1 MGRVCVQCL
10 RCKCIPIRRFVF
22 EQASNLDARSRVS
35 WFSNNR
41 YENCMPILF
50 ISNINSWPTHAERLC
65 VRVHAGVRAQ
75 ERLDHSRLL

>member
-1 MGRVCVQCL
+1 VGRGFACSLVFALQSI
-10 RCKCIPIRRFVF
+10 RDRRFYVK
-22 EQASNLDARSRVS
+22 SVMVLK
-35 WFSNNR
+35 
-41 YENCMPILF
+41 NCMPILF

>member
-1 MGRVCVQCL
+1 MGRGFACSLVFALQSIL
-10 RCKCIPIRRFVF
+10 DRFYVM
-22 EQASNLDARSRVS
+22 SVMVIK
-35 WFSNNR
+35 
-41 YENCMPILF
+41 NCMPILF